1 MNKILITGSTGF
13 VGQKLCKKLISDN
26 YLIREAVRSSS
37 KKRFDKREIFN
48 VGGIDKSTNWSAS
61 LKDIDCVIHC
71 AARAHVMN
79 ENKLETLA
87 IYRKVNVD
95 GTRNLA
101 EQCAKAGVKRLIF
114 LSSIKVNG
122 EKTEESFS
130 FRHDDNPKPKDAYGI
145 SKWEAELALQQVSK
159 KYGIEIVII
168 RSPLVYGPNVKGNFL
183 KLINIAARRIPLP
196 ISRVNN
202 IRSFVCIENLIDLIS
217 CCIKHPA
224 AAGKIFLVSDNKD
237 MSTPELIKKI
247 SKAMG
252 KSQYFI
258 PIPVFILQ
266 LLGAVIGKSSEIE
279 RLVSNLQVDCNNTFE
294 VLGWRPPVNSDDAIT
309 ETIKWYLNQND

>member
-13 VGQKLCKKLISDN
+13 VGQKLCKKLISAN
-26 YLIREAVRSSS
+26 YSIREAVRSNSE
-37 KKRFDKREIFN
+37 KQLGIKEIFN
-48 VGGIDKSTNWSAS
+48 VGEIDKSTNWSAS
-61 LKDIDCVIHC
+61 LQDIDCVIHC

-79 ENKLETLA
+79 ENKLDTLA
-87 IYRKVNVD
+87 TYRKVNVD

-122 EKTEESFS
+122 EKTKVSFS
-130 FRHDDNPKPKDAYGI
+130 FRHDDNPKPEDAYGI
-145 SKWEAELALQQVSK
+145 SKWEAELALQKVSK

-168 RSPLVYGPNVKGNFL
+168 RAPLVYGPNVKGNFL

-202 IRSFVCIENLIDLIS
+202 VRSFVGVENLIDLIS

-237 MSTPELIKKI
+237 MSTPELLKKI
-247 SKAMG
+247 GKAMG
-252 KSQYFI
+252 KCQYFI
-258 PIPVFILQ
+258 PLPVSILQ
-266 LLGAVIGKSSEIE
+266 FLGAIIGKSSEIE

>member
-1 MNKILITGSTGF
+1 MSNILITGSTGF

-26 YLIREAVRSSS
+26 YSIREAVRSNSE
-37 KKRFDKREIFN
+37 KQLGIKEIFN
-48 VGGIDKSTNWSAS
+48 VGEIDKSTNWSAS
-61 LKDIDCVIHC
+61 LQDIDCVIHC

-79 ENKLETLA
+79 ENKLDTLA
-87 IYRKVNVD
+87 TYRKVNVD

-122 EKTEESFS
+122 EKTKVSFS
-130 FRHDDNPKPKDAYGI
+130 FRHDDNPKPEDAYGI

-168 RSPLVYGPNVKGNFL
+168 RAPLVYGPNVKGNFL
-183 KLINIAARRIPLP
+183 KLIDLAAHRIPLP

-202 IRSFVCIENLIDLIS
+202 LRSFVSVENLIDLIS

-247 SKAMG
+247 GKAMG
-252 KSQYFI
+252 KSQHFI
-258 PIPVFILQ
+258 PLPVFILRF
-266 LLGAVIGKSSEIE
+266 LGAMIGKSPEIE

-294 VLGWRPPVNSDDAIT
+294 VLGWRPPVNPEDTILK
-309 ETIKWYLNQND
+309 TIKWYLNQND

>member
-26 YLIREAVRSSS
+26 YSIREAVRSNSEKQLG
-37 KKRFDKREIFN
+37 KKEIFN
-48 VGGIDKSTNWSAS
+48 VGEIDKSTNWSAS
-61 LKDIDCVIHC
+61 LQDIDCVIHC

-79 ENKLETLA
+79 ENKLDTLA
-87 IYRKVNVD
+87 TYRKVNVD

-122 EKTEESFS
+122 EKTKVSFS
-130 FRHDDNPKPKDAYGI
+130 FRHDDNPKPEDAYGI

-168 RSPLVYGPNVKGNFL
+168 RAPLVYGPNVKGNFL

-196 ISRVNN
+196 ISRINN
-202 IRSFVCIENLIDLIS
+202 IRSFVGIENLIDLIS

-247 SKAMG
+247 GKAMG

-258 PIPVFILQ
+258 PLPVSILQ
-266 LLGAVIGKSSEIE
+266 FLGAIIGKSSEIE
-279 RLVSNLQVDCNNTFE
+279 RLVSNLQMDCNNTFE
-294 VLGWRPPVNSDDAIT
+294 VLGWRPPVNPDDAIL